1 MSGIKKIHN
10 QLAYDIEAY
19 INGTKYII
27 DEITIRDLS
36 VINDDMI
43 IGLRFL
49 QQSLQTTIIHEEG
62 VTFIPYQDNVP
73 YISEVRKQRKSLQ
86 NVEISNLDDEYST
99 SPDPLEFCK
108 DEELSETIKEYHI
121 ENTCT
126 ECIGLQSFLP
136 NWYRDIKSKK
146 DIDKIVQRLESIQI
160 IGEIPMKHWDKN
172 SIVCKIN
179 IINPDYIIKSGPIE
193 ATPKDIEEF
202 KMHIE
207 ELLKLKAIRESR
219 SPHQSAAFIV
229 RNHAE
234 EVRGKSRMVINFK
247 RLNDNT
253 VDDAY
258 SIPNKQEWINRI
270 QGSKYF
276 SKFDLKAGFWQVK
289 MAEESIPWTAFTC
302 PQGHYEW
309 LVMPL
314 GLKNAPALFQRKMQ
328 NIFNENQAF
337 ILVYVDD
344 LLVFSK
350 SYKEH
355 IAHLEVFFRKVE
367 QNGLILSKKKMEIC
381 KEKINFLGHEI
392 GEGKIYLQEHIAK
405 KILEFPDN
413 MSDKKVL
420 QQFLGIVNYA
430 RNYIDNLAKLAG
442 PLYAKL
448 RKNGQRYFNSEDI
461 KLVKAIK
468 EKVRNLKP
476 LELPLEDNY
485 FIIETDASKVGWGA
499 ILKQKPNKYS
509 PKADEKICRY
519 ASGSYKLKTVNNID
533 REILAVV
540 NAINAFRLY
549 LGFKE
554 FTVRTDCEA
563 ICRYYNKIKIM
574 RKGLFANKDEYLF
587 FGEENRLKMFQPN
600 TFNFK
605 PKSHIKLDEAQ
616 RCILDNFWFQ
626 YTRKREEQG
635 YFLSILSSLAE
646 YFNELNKNV
655 PKPAKVEI
663 PKGETLY
670 LIFDGNKPGIYL
682 EWENIMIE
690 KLDAKRNGQ
699 DLTFKRYYSID
710 EALLWA
716 RKVLGPDY
724 YIDPKAKNYIQMK
737 RGIPASPTPTKGE
750 ASSSNNIKKQES
762 PKYKTYQ
769 ECLLKGLD
777 PLDSEYIDQ
786 EMDKRFEEFSKI
798 IKKELKEEI
807 LKELRQE
814 IDEKFEEIK
823 KECDEKYDFNLL
835 NDDDHMDIAG
845 HGQQP
850 E

>member
-1 MSGIKKIHN
+1 M
-10 QLAYDIEAY
+10 
-19 INGTKYII
+19 
-27 DEITIRDLS
+27 
-36 VINDDMI
+36 
-43 IGLRFL
+43 
-49 QQSLQTTIIHEEG
+49 
-62 VTFIPYQDNVP
+62 P
-73 YISEVRKQRKSLQ
+73 
-86 NVEISNLDDEYST
+86 SN
-99 SPDPLEFCK
+99 
-108 DEELSETIKEYHI
+108 
-121 ENTCT
+121 
-126 ECIGLQSFLP
+126 
-136 NWYRDIKSKK
+136 
-146 DIDKIVQRLESIQI
+146 
-160 IGEIPMKHWDKN
+160 
-172 SIVCKIN
+172 
-179 IINPDYIIKSGPIE
+179 
-193 ATPKDIEEF
+193 
-202 KMHIE
+202 
-207 ELLKLKAIRESR
+207 AIR
-219 SPHQSAAFIV
+219 
-229 RNHAE
+229 
-234 EVRGKSRMVINFK
+234 
-247 RLNDNT
+247 
-253 VDDAY
+253 
-258 SIPNKQEWINRI
+258 
-270 QGSKYF
+270 SKECTYTI
-276 SKFDLKAGFWQVK
+276 SK
-289 MAEESIPWTAFTC
+289 
-302 PQGHYEW
+302 
-309 LVMPL
+309 
-314 GLKNAPALFQRKMQ
+314 KMQ

-381 KEKINFLGHEI
+381 EDKINFLGHEI

-430 RNYIDNLAKLAG
+430 RNYIDKKLAG

-448 RKNGQRYFNSEDI
+448 RKNGQKYFNSEDI

-468 EKVRNLKP
+468 EKVKNLKP

-519 ASGSYKLKTVNNID
+519 ASGSYKLKTINNID

-563 ICRYYNKIKIM
+563 ICRYYNKINKM

-600 TFNFK
+600 IFNFK

-626 YTRKREEQG
+626 YTLKREEKMIF
-635 YFLSILSSLAE
+635 FLSILNSLAE
-646 YFNELNKNV
+646 YFNELNKNL
-655 PKPAKVEI
+655 PKPEKIEI

-690 KLDAKRNGQ
+690 KVDAKIKGQ
-699 DLTFKRYYSID
+699 DLTFKRYYNID
-710 EALLWA
+710 DALLWA

-724 YIDPKAKNYIQMK
+724 YI
-737 RGIPASPTPTKGE
+737 
-750 ASSSNNIKKQES
+750 
-762 PKYKTYQ
+762 
-769 ECLLKGLD
+769 
-777 PLDSEYIDQ
+777 
-786 EMDKRFEEFSKI
+786 
-798 IKKELKEEI
+798 
-807 LKELRQE
+807 
-814 IDEKFEEIK
+814 
-823 KECDEKYDFNLL
+823 
-835 NDDDHMDIAG
+835 
-845 HGQQP
+845 
-850 E
+850 